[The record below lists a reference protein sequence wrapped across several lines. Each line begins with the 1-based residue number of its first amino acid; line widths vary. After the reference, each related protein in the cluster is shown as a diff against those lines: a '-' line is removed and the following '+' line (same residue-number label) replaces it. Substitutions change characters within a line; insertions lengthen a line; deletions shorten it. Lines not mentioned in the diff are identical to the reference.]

1 MMIIDIREEEQNN
14 SVKLNNIS
22 KQTIQ
27 LMIEF
32 TLVTLM

>member
-14 SVKLNNIS
+14 GVKLNNIS